1 VRHWYYGSMPNNMK
15 DARLASGFLC
25 LFCFTL
31 ALTFP
36 GVASCASPLAWSAY
50 DDSLSSL
57 DAHAWKSDLSSLE
70 HELLKHPKLRA
81 DAAAAERLH
90 TAISLAMSAVD
101 GADTPASRRDAAI
114 AGIAKACASV
124 GDGHTRINASPSLR
138 FPVALRF
145 YPVSSAY
152 DATDYELR
160 VYASSPEFAFLLG
173 KKVEKIQGL
182 PVDAV
187 LKALEPAV
195 SLESALD
202 EPGAEALKGLALRT
216 ESLSAC
222 MDPFLM
228 RGLGLA
234 DKEGL
239 HLTIDAS
246 DYTVPETSE
255 SFAWSYAIAPDASTA
270 IARRHPDTPIWY
282 SILDTSPDTL
292 YLAFRSCRSDAGTVF
307 DEVIRTLHDHAEITR
322 LIVDMRTN
330 SGGDSRPGTRFA
342 QQLSGTS
349 LAKRRGG
356 VVLLVGPYTFSSALM
371 NAADILKACG
381 AKGDP
386 NSGNAVLAGE
396 PLTEP
401 LDHYGEVVRYKLP
414 SSGLVVGRSSKFFR
428 YSATSGLSPKMTSSA
443 PQVAGSGARLSESMR
458 AGVTPCWTWCSLGI
472 DLTSTCT
479 VPRRAAV

>member
-1 VRHWYYGSMPNNMK
+1 MSIPVRHWYYGSMPNNMK

-428 YSATSGLSPKMTSSA
+428 YSATSGLSPKNGFLSPTGGWLRSPTFGEYES
-443 PQVAGSGARLSESMR
+443 GSDPVLDMVLSQH
-458 AGVTPCWTWCSLGI
+458 
-472 DLTSTCT
+472 
-479 VPRRAAV
+479 